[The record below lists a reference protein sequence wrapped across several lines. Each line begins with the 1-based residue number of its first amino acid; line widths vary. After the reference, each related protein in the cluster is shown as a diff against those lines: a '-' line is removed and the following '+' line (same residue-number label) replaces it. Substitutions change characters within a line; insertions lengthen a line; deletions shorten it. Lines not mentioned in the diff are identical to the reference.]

1 MPLAVA
7 RDADL
12 MLSSETLV
20 ETNVMKGAWDAS
32 TNTVQQGMK
41 QGVAIVRDTTKN
53 LSEAAGKGVKDA
65 QGKFMDAVAKGAEGF
80 GEVAGTSFAVTVGT
94 GEFVRDTVGK
104 GTNAAKQALQAAVPL
119 LRADE
124 RATGDQSDD
133 AMNSPNSLSPPP
145 SAAPSSRRPVLESTT
160 VLKACADGS
169 DIQIE
174 KLIAGSLLLCD
185 CLEKLGPFAVILRD
199 VRHNLRKVERSPAR
213 KAETHLRALLK
224 AEIAQEMHPE
234 AGKLEDNSAATGM
247 LWTVRFMRFW
257 ADVCTTSLKAR
268 ERRRKEGGETDEP
281 VPFRQHVKDSYDVRP
296 AATAAA
302 ALAAARD
309 ARAQLS
315 ACLAPRRPTMPRRV
329 PRLPIAGVAT
339 SVPREDRV
347 DDVQAGA
354 ARRAQ
359 ALALRAAAF
368 HGRNLLGRLCG
379 VGGGAGGGSTARR
392 GDDEEARTAR
402 REEKRLDARRAMR
415 ELFDSGGRG
424 VAPMV
429 EGGLRSSPKATPPSS
444 CPVDAYLSVSSPTRP
459 PSLAS
464 PPAEPEC
471 ANPLKCELD
480 VALSIEF
487 AVGAGSPVA

>member
-1 MPLAVA
+1 MVPNGTALVPLAVA

-20 ETNVMKGAWDAS
+20 ETNVMNGAWDAS

-257 ADVCTTSLKAR
+257 ADTSTSFTTNWRFLASVTSIAAPKAPLPICR
-268 ERRRKEGGETDEP
+268 T
-281 VPFRQHVKDSYDVRP
+281 FWYLSI
-296 AATAAA
+296 
-302 ALAAARD
+302 AAR
-309 ARAQLS
+309 ANAQPES
-315 ACLAPRRPTMPRRV
+315 QAPPP
-329 PRLPIAGVAT
+329 LPHAW
-339 SVPREDRV
+339 
-347 DDVQAGA
+347 
-354 ARRAQ
+354 
-359 ALALRAAAF
+359 
-368 HGRNLLGRLCG
+368 GRLLGVHQSGRSG
-379 VGGGAGGGSTARR
+379 NGKVTHSAR
-392 GDDEEARTAR
+392 
-402 REEKRLDARRAMR
+402 
-415 ELFDSGGRG
+415 
-424 VAPMV
+424 
-429 EGGLRSSPKATPPSS
+429 
-444 CPVDAYLSVSSPTRP
+444 
-459 PSLAS
+459 
-464 PPAEPEC
+464 
-471 ANPLKCELD
+471 
-480 VALSIEF
+480 
-487 AVGAGSPVA
+487 